1 MRARLVGLFG
11 AVFVSITMLTGCTST
26 EIGSPT
32 PSGPGTDGPAK
43 AKITAE
49 PAVDAKDVPVRI
61 PVKITVV
68 EGELTEAKVTNSDGE
83 AIAGSIAP
91 DKLSWTS
98 DEFLGFGETYTY
110 SAKAEGTDRKE
121 VTLTGEFHTIEPA
134 KEIRATLN
142 PIDDTTVGVA
152 MPISVKFDSAPK
164 DRAAVQRSLEVRTSP
179 REVEGAWA
187 WLSDKQLDWRPEEY
201 WPAGTKVKVAANLY
215 GVDYGQGA
223 YGKAD
228 VTSEFTIGRNQV
240 VKLHT
245 PSHRMVVERDGK
257 QSAMY
262 PASFGD
268 DSDPNLNTPNG
279 TLVVMEKKVNERFDN
294 ARYGYTNI
302 WKKWAVRFSNHGEFI
317 HENEENRANIG
328 ARNTSHGCANLYE
341 ADARAYFDTA
351 LIGDPV
357 EVTGSRARMPKTSDI
372 SDWLYTW
379 DEWKAMSALR

>member
-1 MRARLVGLFG
+1 VRARLVGSF
-11 AVFVSITMLTGCTST
+11 AAMFVSFALLTGCTST
-26 EIGSPT
+26 EIGLPT
-32 PSGPGTDGPAK
+32 PSGPNTDGPPK

-49 PAVDAKDVPVRI
+49 PAVNAENVPVRT
-61 PVKITVV
+61 PVKITVA
-68 EGELTEAKVTNSDGE
+68 EGELTEATVTNSDGE

-98 DEFLGFGETYTY
+98 DEFLGFDETYTY

-121 VTLTGEFHTIEPA
+121 VALTGEFHTIKPTR
-134 KEIRATLN
+134 EIRATLN
-142 PIDDTTVGVA
+142 PIDDATVGVA

-164 DRAAVQRSLEVRTSP
+164 DRAAVQRSLEVQTSP
-179 REVEGAWA
+179 GKVEGAWA
-187 WLSDKQLDWRPEEY
+187 WLSDKQLDWRPKEY
-201 WPAGTKVKVAANLY
+201 WPSGTKVKVAANLY

-245 PSHRMVVERDGK
+245 PSHQMVVERDGK
-257 QSAMY
+257 QVASY

-268 DSDPNLNTPNG
+268 DADPNLNTPNG
-279 TLVVMEKKVNERFDN
+279 TLVVMEKKDNERFDN

-328 ARNTSHGCANLYE
+328 SRNTSHGCANLFE
-341 ADARAYFDTA
+341 ADAKAYFDTA
-351 LIGDPV
+351 MIGDPV
-357 EVTGSRARMPKTSDI
+357 EVTGSRASMPRTSDI

-379 DEWKAMSALR
+379 DEWKAMSALK